1 MSTLHPYYLIRAI
14 GGITYLSGF
23 IVMIYNIYMTI
34 RTQPQEIKEDLKIT
48 KPIGGESIE
57 AA

>member
-1 MSTLHPYYLIRAI
+1 LIRAI